1 MEKEQVKKE
10 EPTAAQEPE
19 PELLVGEPESQSELQ
34 QLSSQSNPEP
44 TPLSPTSEPPSLSS
58 DGSTAATVLGLVVL
72 PSSSTAPQIE
82 GHAIQSM
89 LERDHERH
97 KGESENASQAG
108 EQEAG
113 EGTQDSG

>member
-44 TPLSPTSEPPSLSS
+44 TPPSPTSKPPSLSS
-58 DGSTAATVLGLVVL
+58 DGGTAATVLGLVVL
-72 PSSSTAPQIE
+72 PSSSTALQIE
-82 GHAIQSM
+82 GHAIQTRRVSRRQ
-89 LERDHERH
+89 E
-97 KGESENASQAG
+97 KG
-108 EQEAG
+108 
-113 EGTQDSG
+113 